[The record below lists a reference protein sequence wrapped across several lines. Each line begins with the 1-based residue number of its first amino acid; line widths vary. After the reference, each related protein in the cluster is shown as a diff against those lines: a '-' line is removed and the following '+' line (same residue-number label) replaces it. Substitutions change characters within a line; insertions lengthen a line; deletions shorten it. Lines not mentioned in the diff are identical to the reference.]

1 MLLLRC
7 DESMLSLVVTYV
19 LSESVDQSL
28 SSESEGTS
36 HMSGDT
42 CSLAAELVAVALLVV
57 PTAETSAVICWLLLP
72 GWLLLTTSVPADR
85 PDGFSAGTEMTEDAT
100 DEASD
105 VDAADELPVEEAD
118 EADDEVDE
126 LMAPLS
132 ASDCELL
139 ESTMLVDR
147 LRPRVLVLETS
158 VEETESGTFCVCST
172 GSESG

>member
-36 HMSGDT
+36 HMSGDI

-57 PTAETSAVICWLLLP
+57 PTAEAATAVG
-72 GWLLLTTSVPADR
+72 GWLPVWPESTTSVPADR
-85 PDGFSAGTEMTEDAT
+85 PDGFSAGAEIV

-105 VDAADELPVEEAD
+105 VDAVDELPVEEAD
-118 EADDEVDE
+118 DEE
-126 LMAPLS
+126 LVTALS

-147 LRPRVLVLETS
+147 SRPRVLVLETS
-158 VEETESGTFCVCST
+158 VEEAESGTFCVCST